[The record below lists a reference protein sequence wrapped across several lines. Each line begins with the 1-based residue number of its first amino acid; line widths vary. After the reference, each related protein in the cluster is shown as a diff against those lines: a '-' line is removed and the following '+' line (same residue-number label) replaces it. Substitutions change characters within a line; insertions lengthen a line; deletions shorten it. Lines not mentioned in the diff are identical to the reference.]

1 MSFYGIL
8 ALAALTLHLLWIG
21 WVLLGWLVTR
31 NRPWL
36 RGFHLASLVYAIL
49 IETLGFPCPLTFAEQ
64 FFRRRAGLQSYEGS
78 FLLHYLESL
87 IYPDVPPALLTGV
100 AVALCA
106 ALLALYALRFR
117 RRHQAGW

>member
-87 IYPDVPPALLTGV
+87 IYPDVSPALLTGV

>member
-1 MSFYGIL
+1 MNVYYIL

-31 NRPWL
+31 HRPWL

-49 IETLGFPCPLTFAEQ
+49 IETVGFPCPLTYAEQ
-64 FFRRRAGLQSYEGS
+64 FFRRRAGLTSYEGS

-87 IYPDVPPALLTGV
+87 IYPDVSPALLTTV

-106 ALLALYALRFR
+106 AILALYALRFR
-117 RRHQAGW
+117 RRHTTGW